1 MFCKTRFFFNEYIPS
16 RGAVAESE
24 RGNVYIGGIAGYVR
38 GSLTLENAHWYGS
51 EGTAAEYA
59 VGYSDSLGIPT
70 SIGGTRHNSVEEFYT
85 LADALNAGREEPM
98 WEHKGENTLPTL
110 IEKTQENEEET
121 L

>member
-1 MFCKTRFFFNEYIPS
+1 MYL
-16 RGAVAESE
+16 
-24 RGNVYIGGIAGYVR
+24 GGLAGYVYY
-38 GSLTLENAHWYGS
+38 SPTLENAHWYGG

-70 SIGGTRHNSVEEFYT
+70 SIGSTRHNALEEFYT
-85 LADALNAGREEPM
+85 LADTLNAGREEPV
-98 WEHKGENTLPTL
+98 WEHKGEGTLPTL